1 MFGNKN
7 SKETPATKSKN
18 GTPAS
23 PSSSSGSSH
32 ALNSLVQGTTV
43 EGTIKADSDIRVDG
57 TIKGKLFC
65 DAKVIIGPTGQIE
78 GEVKCQNA
86 VIEGK
91 FDGVLQVSEL
101 LNVRETAQI
110 TGDVTTGKLIVQSG
124 AVFNVTCSMEGGK
137 KITPGTSMNIGA
149 GKESANAT
157 RETQTAGA

>member
-1 MFGNKN
+1 MAMFGSNN
-7 SKETPATKSKN
+7 SKEATKTKN
-18 GTPAS
+18 GTPSS
-23 PSSSSGSSH
+23 PSSSSSH

-57 TIKGKLFC
+57 AIKGKLFC

-91 FDGVLQVSEL
+91 FDGVLIVTEL

-137 KITPGTSMNIGA
+137 KITPGSSVGA
-149 GKESANAT
+149 GKENSGAT
-157 RETQTAGA
+157 RETQPAGV